1 MKNKQVTPSAIEAEN
16 ELLKKRILSLESE
29 LALFKLSKS
38 LPTTLSNLYSN
49 ILDNVPLAIL
59 GLDIEGN
66 MQIANISFI
75 KLFDFDEQNL
85 MSKVNINKFKPF
97 KGTILIEKINEL
109 LDNQVQFDHEIKLGE
124 IANSES
130 RFRSRGIT
138 ILSAKG
144 DVLSYMLIIGDIT
157 KRKIA
162 ENNLIGAK
170 EKAEESNLLK
180 TAFLSNLSHEIRT
193 PLNHILGFLELLLI
207 EDTSAAEREEYSTII
222 RGSSDVLLKRI
233 DDIIDI
239 SKIETG
245 QMIINEEK
253 VNAIDMLVDLYND
266 CGNFKQKYN
275 KNNVSLVLNKNH
287 DYTKVVITTDPVK
300 LRQIIF
306 SFVDNAFIF
315 TSKGKIEIG
324 FTIKD
329 KNGICFYV
337 KDTGVGIDKKH
348 HETIF
353 EHFRQVDNTPTRK
366 VGGSGLGLA
375 ISRGLSHLLN
385 GDIFMES
392 KSGEG
397 SAFYLNL
404 PESIVSLETKPIN
417 SPSSDTSY
425 DWSNTTI
432 LVAEYE
438 EIDFNLIKIMLRK
451 TNINLL
457 RAKTGDEAIRLF
469 HENNPDI
476 ILINYNLPV
485 INGVEFAKIIR
496 SKNLMLPII
505 AQIDFVNSNDD
516 DIAKAA
522 GIDKLIVKP
531 IQKDRLLVAI
541 NDLIINSWF

>member
-1 MKNKQVTPSAIEAEN
+1 MKNKQVTTTSVEAEN
-16 ELLKKRILSLESE
+16 EFLRKRVLSLESE
-29 LALFKLSKS
+29 IALFKLSKS
-38 LPTTLSNLYSN
+38 LPSTLSNLYSN

-59 GLDIEGN
+59 GLDIDGN
-66 MQIANISFI
+66 MQIANTSFI

-397 SAFYLNL
+397 SVFYLNL

-516 DIAKAA
+516 NIAKAA